1 MKKFVFSLEKVL
13 DFKQQTLD
21 VKKSE
26 IAILQMKVHEIESQ
40 IENLNEKYKA
50 SNAKMVEELKQG
62 ITQNDMANY
71 KMYFTTLN
79 DKIQLLLQSREK
91 LLQLI
96 EEKKKELVQ
105 INSEISGLEKLKDK
119 QLEEYLKAKQKS
131 EDLAIEEFVSQA
143 RGSAG

>member
-21 VKKSE
+21 VKKSK
-26 IAILQMKVHEIESQ
+26 IAILQMKVHEIEHQ
-40 IENLNEKYKA
+40 IEDLNEAYRA

-71 KMYFTTLN
+71 KMYFHTLN
-79 DKIQLLLQSREK
+79 DKIQILLQSREK

-131 EDLAIEEFVSQA
+131 EDLAIEEFVSQT
-143 RGSAG
+143 RSSAG